1 MRNRLW
7 MKVVI
12 WAVLISMVLST
23 VIMGLTIIGA

>member
-1 MRNRLW
+1 MRNRVW

-23 VIMGLTIIGA
+23 IIMGMTIIGV